1 MLQMT
6 QRPERIASVLHD
18 VVEDT
23 PIRLNDLRQAGFSDD
38 IVTAVYAL
46 IKRAGQDC
54 LTAAGAVAN
63 PIARRVKLADVADN
77 MDLRRIPHPTE
88 RDYARL

>member
-54 LTAAGAVAN
+54 LIAAGAVAN